1 MTNKIGAKIS
11 VCIYNNLRDSKLYAP
26 FMSSYPG
33 HCLIHIPFS
42 LIREILTIVENE
54 NGKGKRFKEL
64 KKNIIRTTN
73 NLSHWYRVVDSEL
86 KKIIPWTFKATKNY
100 QNWGGY
106 TFTMT
111 YNLRSPN
118 VFLLVKEIFDN
129 FQYSKTMTNICQK
142 KKPIKSMNQTPNLG
156 MFFCMSKLEWQQE
169 NQKVENC
176 GKSWLSCPFLLASLY
191 HFRRVNKTF
200 ILKNSMNCQSSN
212 LIYFGIFQGCNKKAA
227 AVSLA
232 LS

>member
-11 VCIYNNLRDSKLYAP
+11 VCIYNNPRDSKLYAP

-86 KKIIPWTFKATKNY
+86 KKII
-100 QNWGGY
+100 
-106 TFTMT
+106 
-111 YNLRSPN
+111 S
-118 VFLLVKEIFDN
+118 
-129 FQYSKTMTNICQK
+129 
-142 KKPIKSMNQTPNLG
+142 
-156 MFFCMSKLEWQQE
+156 
-169 NQKVENC
+169 
-176 GKSWLSCPFLLASLY
+176 
-191 HFRRVNKTF
+191 
-200 ILKNSMNCQSSN
+200 
-212 LIYFGIFQGCNKKAA
+212 
-227 AVSLA
+227 
-232 LS
+232 